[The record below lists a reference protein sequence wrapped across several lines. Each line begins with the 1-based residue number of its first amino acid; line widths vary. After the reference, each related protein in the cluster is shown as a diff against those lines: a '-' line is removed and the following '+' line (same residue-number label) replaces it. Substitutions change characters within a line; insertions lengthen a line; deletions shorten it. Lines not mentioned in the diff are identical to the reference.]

1 VSQAVGNMR
10 ILKVPGPITEGEF
23 DSFRQEFGCLVAD
36 GPAVIVLDCGALK
49 RLASSHIGL
58 LWECNQ
64 QCRDHGI
71 RFQLKNPSA
80 AMVRTLEALD
90 LRESFALGMAE
101 SVAPEFRDKDLP
113 TETSQSYTD
122 CITLDREAIT
132 LAEDRFVSFLRGI
145 GAGAA
150 TTHELRTVVY
160 EIATNIRTHSGLKS
174 TDQFTLE
181 ARAGSE
187 EIVLTFTDT
196 GVPFNPTTGTRQVDP
211 TQAARTA
218 KRRGFGLLMILK
230 LADGLDYRRSAA
242 GNNTL
247 NVHKRWRR

>member
-1 VSQAVGNMR
+1 VSQTVGNMR
-10 ILKVPGPITEGEF
+10 ILKVPGPVMGGEF
-23 DSFRQEFGCLVAD
+23 DSFRQEFGCVVAD
-36 GPAVIVLDCGALK
+36 SPAVIVLDCGALK

-101 SVAPEFRDKDLP
+101 SVGAEFRDKDIP
-113 TETSQSYTD
+113 TGTFQSYID
-122 CITLDREAIT
+122 CIPLDREAIT
-132 LAEDRFVSFLRGI
+132 LAEDRFVSFLHRI
-145 GAGAA
+145 GAGAG

-160 EIATNIRTHSGLKS
+160 EIATNIRTHSGLEP
-174 TDQFTLE
+174 TDHFTLE
-181 ARAGSE
+181 ATANSK
-187 EIVLTFTDT
+187 EIALTFTDT
-196 GVPFNPTTGTRQVDP
+196 GVPFDPTIGTRQVDP

-218 KRRGFGLLMILK
+218 KRRGFGLLMIQK
-230 LADGLDYRRSAA
+230 LVDNLEYRRDAEGA
-242 GNNTL
+242 NML
-247 NVHKRWRR
+247 NIRKRWRR